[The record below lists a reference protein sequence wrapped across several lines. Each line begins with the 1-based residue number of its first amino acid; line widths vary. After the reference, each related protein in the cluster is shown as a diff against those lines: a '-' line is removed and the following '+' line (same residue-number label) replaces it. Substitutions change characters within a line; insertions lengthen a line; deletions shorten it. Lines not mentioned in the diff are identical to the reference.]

1 MISDRDRN
9 TPWTALVVLSA
20 LAAWGLWSL
29 ATHEPNPQ
37 PARIIDLPPVT
48 EAALLTSGI
57 DRQTLS
63 EYLAQT
69 SVEVHH
75 GPVTAYASQ
84 LSPEDLA
91 TRHQALATQ
100 KEVKPAPGRTKP
112 SSPAKHLVQTARGT
126 TLSRAPKIGQW
137 VKVEISTYSA
147 HYHGKRTAS
156 GERYDHHEGHTAAT
170 TVRGRKWTLPKGSVW
185 EVEYPAEKN
194 IVLKPGMTVAH
205 DFETGATTRV
215 VTVRINDTGSWRPR
229 KAPYWLDL
237 SGSAWRDLTGIAPS
251 RKVAR
256 MRRVR

>member
-29 ATHEPNPQ
+29 ATHEPEPRK
-37 PARIIDLPPVT
+37 ARIIDLPPVT

-63 EYLAQT
+63 EYLELKT
-69 SVEVHH
+69 SVQM
-75 GPVTAYASQ
+75 GSAPSTASTLSTPV
-84 LSPEDLA
+84 LM
-91 TRHQALATQ
+91 LATQ
-100 KEVKPAPGRTKP
+100 KEVIPPVPAGRTKP
-112 SSPAKHLVQTARGT
+112 LSPAKHLVQTARGT
-126 TLSRAPKIGQW
+126 TLSRAPNIGEW
-137 VKVEISTYSA
+137 AKVEISTYSA
-147 HYHGKRTAS
+147 RYHGRRTAT
-156 GERYDHHEGHTAAT
+156 GERYDHHRGYTAAT
-170 TVRGRKWTLPKGSVW
+170 TYRKGWSLPKGSVW
-185 EVEYPAEKN
+185 EVEYLGKT
-194 IVLKPGMTVAH
+194 I
-205 DFETGATTRV
+205 
-215 VTVRINDTGSWRPR
+215 TVRVNDVGSWRPK

>member
-29 ATHEPNPQ
+29 ATHEPEPRKV
-37 PARIIDLPPVT
+37 RIIDLPPVT
-48 EAALLTSGI
+48 EAALLGSGI

-63 EYLAQT
+63 EYLELKT
-69 SVEVHH
+69 SVQM
-75 GPVTAYASQ
+75 GSAPSTASTLSTPV
-84 LSPEDLA
+84 LM
-91 TRHQALATQ
+91 LATQ
-100 KEVKPAPGRTKP
+100 KEVIPPVPAGRTKP
-112 SSPAKHLVQTARGT
+112 LSPAKHLVQTARGT
-126 TLSRAPKIGQW
+126 TLSRAPNIGEW
-137 VKVEISTYSA
+137 AKVEISTYSA
-147 HYHGKRTAS
+147 RYHGMRTAT

-170 TVRGRKWTLPKGSVW
+170 TVRGRKWALPKGSVW

-205 DFETGATTRV
+205 DFETGKTTRV
-215 VTVRINDTGSWRPR
+215 VTVRINDTGSWRPKR
-229 KAPYWLDL
+229 APYWLDL
-237 SGSAWRDLTGIAPS
+237 SGAAWRDLTGIAPS